1 MLCVKHI
8 CPTNII
14 SIVTNNK
21 NELWKLL
28 GWQVFK
34 KDHIIVIHFNLL
46 QVCWSMLSFFLSFFL
61 SLFLCFT
68 QFCGSFHCLFGKF
81 FDIISKTS
89 QQLSKVTQ
97 WFAQIFESVKISPR
111 WHMLP
116 FDCTANAF
124 EPFGRCL
131 PLLHRQILI
140 DNDKNIDS
148 SKQAGHNVVLIPAY
162 WPPGGFADVDLPWI
176 CNGM

>member
-1 MLCVKHI
+1 M
-8 CPTNII
+8 
-14 SIVTNNK
+14 
-21 NELWKLL
+21 
-28 GWQVFK
+28 
-34 KDHIIVIHFNLL
+34 
-46 QVCWSMLSFFLSFFL
+46 LSFFL

-131 PLLHRQILI
+131 PLLHRQILPTRARRRQAPNLI
-140 DNDKNIDS
+140 TWQPLHDLSKVLTETTDLAETKHTAKKKNVFNH
-148 SKQAGHNVVLIPAY
+148 GHNK
-162 WPPGGFADVDLPWI
+162 
-176 CNGM
+176 

>member
-1 MLCVKHI
+1 MNFENCQADKFSKRTILLWS
-8 CPTNII
+8 I
-14 SIVTNNK
+14 SIF
-21 NELWKLL
+21 
-28 GWQVFK
+28 FK
-34 KDHIIVIHFNLL
+34 FVDP
-46 QVCWSMLSFFLSFFL
+46 CFL

-68 QFCGSFHCLFGKF
+68 RFCGSFHCLFGKF

-162 WPPGGFADVDLPWI
+162 WPPGGFADVDLP
-176 CNGM
+176 

>member
-1 MLCVKHI
+1 MSSKHYI
-8 CPTNII
+8 YCYKQQKWTLKT
-14 SIVTNNK
+14 VRLT
-21 NELWKLL
+21 
-28 GWQVFK
+28 
-34 KDHIIVIHFNLL
+34 
-46 QVCWSMLSFFLSFFL
+46 SFQKGPYYCGPFQSSSSFVDPCFL